1 MGVPSGPSWYE
12 PEVATEDDRDD
23 AAREAALAAIAARA
37 RGMRQAAPRSL
48 WIAAIIVGVL
58 AAGAFAIAL
67 LSRGAPQS
75 QHAPRAVDS
84 GLTGLLV
91 GAAIGLVIG
100 YALGRQ
106 RRSHS
111 SRNSP

>member
-1 MGVPSGPSWYE
+1 VPSCPSWYE
-12 PEVATEDDRDD
+12 PEVPPDDDRGDD

-37 RGMRQAAPRSL
+37 RGVRQAAPRSL
-48 WIAAIIVGVL
+48 WIAALIVGAL
-58 AAGAFAIAL
+58 GAAGFAIAML
-67 LSRGAPQS
+67 GRGAPAS

-91 GAAIGLVIG
+91 GVAIGLVIG

-111 SRNSP
+111 SRNNP